1 MSTWIP
7 WRPQIRQR
15 GFTLLEVMLAF
26 VLLAAALGLL
36 LGMLS
41 RGLRQIR
48 QSQGESEAALY
59 AQSLVDQLGVLEP
72 IVPGLR
78 DGDFG
83 GGRYHYR
90 MQINEV
96 PDPAPA
102 PPAPNVATAAAA
114 PKAVGAPVLYRI
126 ALEVT
131 WGAAEPAQRL
141 RFLSLR
147 ARAPLAAAVP
157 P

>member
-1 MSTWIP
+1 MSTSTP
-7 WRPQIRQR
+7 GRRQIRQR

-41 RGLRQIR
+41 RGLRQIA
-48 QSQGESEAALY
+48 QSQGESEATLY
-59 AQSLVDQLGVLEP
+59 AQSLVDQLGALEP
-72 IVPGLR
+72 IVPGLS
-78 DGDFG
+78 DGDVG

-90 MQINEV
+90 MEINEV
-96 PDPAPA
+96 PDPAAP
-102 PPAPNVATAAAA
+102 PPAPDVATAAATPRA
-114 PKAVGAPVLYRI
+114 IGAPVLYRI

-141 RFLSLR
+141 RFLILR
-147 ARAPLAAAVP
+147 ARAPSAAAVLP
-157 P
+157 